1 MGLDMYLEKMPR
13 YKNTTVEE
21 VMVIEN
27 YFSYLNSAKD
37 CSFEEW
43 SGCSKS
49 KLPSEDVINFYKPY
63 YRAYYSSWD
72 TGKNYPWRSL
82 TEEVGY
88 WRKANQIHN
97 WFVENVQNGVD
108 DCGYYECTEE
118 DLDKLLEICMTVKN
132 GITMVPGK
140 IHAGTTYHNNGTV
153 TENYEDGM
161 VIEDTSIAEELLP
174 TCAGFFFGGTAYDE
188 CYMED
193 IDYTIK
199 LLQNVLATTDF
210 EKEMICYHSSW

>member
-1 MGLDMYLEKMPR
+1 MGLDMYLYRMPR
-13 YKNTTVEE
+13 YKDTTVKE
-21 VMVIEN
+21 VLLIEN
-27 YFSYLNSAKD
+27 WFDYLDRGKKYSFKD
-37 CSFEEW
+37 W
-43 SGCSKS
+43 SGYHESE
-49 KLPSEDVINFYKPY
+49 LPSKEVIDFYKPFY
-63 YRAYYSSWD
+63 CVSYSAWD
-72 TGKNYPWRSL
+72 TKKQFPYSI

-108 DCGYYECTEE
+108 DCDFYECTEE

-161 VIEDTSIAEELLP
+161 VIENTSIAEELLP
-174 TCAGFFFGGTAYDE
+174 TCTGFFFGGTVYDE